1 VTLADTGYRFFTGLC
16 SSSSKS
22 TQLDRRM
29 NIDAKRPAAP
39 TAPAEPRN
47 AALRRAAEDLEA
59 AFLAEMLKPMGAGA
73 TPAAFGGGTG
83 EAQFSS
89 FLVQEEARAM
99 AASGGIGLAESIF
112 QAMLK
117 HVEPDSGE

>member
-1 VTLADTGYRFFTGLC
+1 
-16 SSSSKS
+16 
-22 TQLDRRM
+22 M